1 MFPPLFVVL
10 GRNDNLLVDTLFI
23 DEQFIH
29 NTSIAHSLILR
40 TEENKTKKKDTLSSS
55 TRNQVLT
62 SVHLHILLQ
71 QRDHVGIEGLP
82 VGVPQVVFLGV
93 LVEIALD
100 DGKVLLVEDG
110 LHDEPGEGLFV
121 FGVDIGGFDE
131 FGVQLIDAF
140 LVRFGAEVCSK
151 GVFQLALCMY
161 VYTVCDVRG

>member
-1 MFPPLFVVL
+1 ML
-10 GRNDNLLVDTLFI
+10 GRNDNLLVDSLFI

-29 NTSIAHSLILR
+29 NTSIAHSIYR
-40 TEENKTKKKDTLSSS
+40 TFPYTSYRRKQNKKKKDTLSSS

>member
-1 MFPPLFVVL
+1 M
-10 GRNDNLLVDTLFI
+10 LVDTLFI
-23 DEQFIH
+23 DQQFIH
-29 NTSIAHSLILR
+29 NTSIAHSFILR
-40 TEENKTKKKDTLSSS
+40 TEVKKKKKKNTLSSS

-71 QRDHVGIEGLP
+71 QRDHVGVEGLP

-93 LVEIALD
+93 CVEIALD

-121 FGVDIGGFDE
+121 FGVDFGGFDE

-151 GVFQLALCMY
+151 GGFQLALCMH
-161 VYTVCDVRG
+161 VYSVCDVRG